1 MRKACIAETG
11 VDEKYI
17 NESRNGYIADV
28 PELRCY
34 ILCIFEHVGMI
45 EEDGTIHFQQVLH
58 LLTPDIKETAD
69 YVAEQCST
77 IRKKLIISNRYQNY
91 SSSTIQ

>member
-17 NESRNGYIADV
+17 NQSRNGNLPDV

-34 ILCIFEHVGMI
+34 ILCIYEHAGMI
-45 EEDGTIHFQQVLH
+45 EDDGTIHWNDVIH
-58 LLTPDIKETAD
+58 LLSPSTAETARF
-69 YVAEQCST
+69 VAKECST
-77 IRKKLIISNRYQNY
+77 IRKQF
-91 SSSTIQ
+91 